1 MDFCNSNYS
10 EYKHHHQQ
18 YGGSHLSGS
27 NGYYPAYNQSQ
38 MRYQMHHPG
47 FRSSDEQ
54 LSNFSGTTPAQ
65 QQHFVGGG
73 GFERY
78 GTGYQNHANNGYA
91 SPFNNYPRD
100 NYHNGSAGDT
110 SNYFQQQQPASYNA
124 GAQFHAY
131 DSYRNVSAN
140 YPYHHYH
147 NQAHLHPP
155 TPASHPQAH
164 RELYAYNDHYNNSR
178 HLAAASYSPYPIRN
192 QNLQAQ
198 SDNHFASKEL
208 MYSPAT
214 SDTNPMSN
222 HSEPDSCHSQLNNSD
237 ERGTSPAFLPHHRQ
251 CSPVHSSSPQQAAIV
266 SPPKTAEAT
275 PVASP
280 DTHTP
285 SKAEFSE
292 HDEHQSITTP
302 SSPNKPSPST
312 EAQPPSFE
320 SKTDSNIN
328 NHSLD
333 NQKNNEQQLT
343 LAESNA
349 TGEEFVF
356 RKYFHKYLCSSSWF

>member
-27 NGYYPAYNQSQ
+27 NGYYPSYNQSQ

-47 FRSSDEQ
+47 FRSGDEH
-54 LSNFSGTTPAQ
+54 LSNFGGTTPTP
-65 QQHFVGGG
+65 QHFVGGG

-78 GTGYQNHANNGYA
+78 GTGFQNHANNGYA
-91 SPFNNYPRD
+91 SPFNNYPKD
-100 NYHNGSAGDT
+100 NYHNGSASDT
-110 SNYFQQQQPASYNA
+110 SNYFQQQQPTNYNA

-131 DSYRNVSAN
+131 ESYRNVSGN

-147 NQAHLHPP
+147 NQAHLHPQ
-155 TPASHPQAH
+155 TPVPHPQAH
-164 RELYAYNDHYNNSR
+164 RELYAYNEHYNNSR
-178 HLAAASYSPYPIRN
+178 HLAASYSPYALRD

-214 SDTNPMSN
+214 PDTNPMSN
-222 HSEPDSCHSQLNNSD
+222 HSEQDSCHSQVNSD
-237 ERGTSPAFLPHHRQ
+237 ERVLSPAFLALHRQ
-251 CSPVHSSSPQQAAIV
+251 CSPANSSSPQAA
-266 SPPKTAEAT
+266 
-275 PVASP
+275 VASP
-280 DTHTP
+280 PETAKATPIEVLPDTQTP
-285 SKAEFSE
+285 LKAEFSE
-292 HDEHQSITTP
+292 HDEQQSIHPTP
-302 SSPNKPSPST
+302 SPKPTPS
-312 EAQPPSFE
+312 EAQAPSFE

-343 LAESNA
+343 LAEHSNS
-349 TGEEFVF
+349 TGEF
-356 RKYFHKYLCSSSWF
+356 